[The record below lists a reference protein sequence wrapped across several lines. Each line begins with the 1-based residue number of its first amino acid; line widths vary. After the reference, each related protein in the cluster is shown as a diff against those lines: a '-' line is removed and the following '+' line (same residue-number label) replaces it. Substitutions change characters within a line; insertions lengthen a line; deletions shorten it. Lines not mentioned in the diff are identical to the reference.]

1 MEKRGSSG
9 SASLFVLAASLAF
22 QPCHGA
28 RGVPAGAGPEEE
40 PLRPQNVFGFGG
52 FYPGPTVNWVF
63 PGPNGVTPQVG
74 FGGVP
79 GSGAFPGVGG
89 GGGVSP
95 FTPGGG
101 GVSPFTPGGGGVV
114 GIHGGGGAA
123 AGAAAKKP

>member
-1 MEKRGSSG
+1 MQAAMEKRGSSG
-9 SASLFVLAASLAF
+9 SASLLALALLLAASLASF

-74 FGGVP
+74 FGGMP

-101 GVSPFTPGGGGVV
+101 G
-114 GIHGGGGAA
+114 AA

>member
-1 MEKRGSSG
+1 MQAAMEKRGSSG
-9 SASLFVLAASLAF
+9 SASLLALALLLAASLASF

-63 PGPNGVTPQVG
+63 PGPNGITPQVG
-74 FGGVP
+74 FGGMP
-79 GSGAFPGVGG
+79 GSGAFPGVG
-89 GGGVSP
+89 
-95 FTPGGG
+95 GGG

>member
-1 MEKRGSSG
+1 MQAAMEKRGSSG
-9 SASLFVLAASLAF
+9 SASLLALALLLAASLASF

-52 FYPGPTVNWVF
+52 FYPGPTANWVF

-74 FGGVP
+74 FGGMP
-79 GSGAFPGVGG
+79 GSGAFPGV
-89 GGGVSP
+89 
-95 FTPGGG
+95 G